1 MQIEFLFEDI
11 SELMTAYAKFE
22 ETVQI
27 VQILIADCSRSFI
40 EFLHCFR
47 VRFFRQFRHLLLSKL
62 TQHHVLLSF
71 RQLPDR
77 KEE

>member
-40 EFLHCFR
+40 EFVNFFR
-47 VRFFRQFRHLLLSKL
+47 VRFLRQFRHWFLSKL
-62 TQHHVLLSF
+62 SQHHVLLSF